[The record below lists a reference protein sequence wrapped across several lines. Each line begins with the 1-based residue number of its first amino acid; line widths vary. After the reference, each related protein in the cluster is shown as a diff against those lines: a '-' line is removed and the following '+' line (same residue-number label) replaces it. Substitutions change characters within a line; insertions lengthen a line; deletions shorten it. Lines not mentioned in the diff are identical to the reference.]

1 MSTWQMLEYLFDQ
14 IPYMATIMVDKEGKV
29 IFINK
34 TYLRILKLSKK
45 EVIGK
50 HVGTITPRSRTLVV
64 LKTGR
69 AEVGYNWIVNDQ
81 HLIATSLPV
90 YENNEIIGSFA
101 YSIFLNIYEA
111 KNLVEDLLSELNMY
125 KSQVNCLLRSKYDF
139 DDIIGE
145 DQRLKD
151 LKFLA
156 AQIAHHKNT
165 TVLISGESGTGKEL
179 FAHAIHNS
187 SCRSPFPFVRVN
199 CAAIPENLLEAELF
213 GYEKGAY
220 TGANK
225 EGKLGKFELANGG
238 TIFLD
243 EIGEMP
249 LSMQSK
255 LLVVLQ
261 EQIIERLGGVQPIK
275 VDVRVIAAT
284 NRELSQMVQ
293 EGTFRED
300 LFYRLNVFNIN
311 IPALRNHKRDIPILV
326 NHFIDKLNS
335 RLNTHISGISKDG
348 LDYLCQYHW
357 PGNIRELE
365 NVLERAL
372 ILADME
378 KSRQLGRK
386 HFNLSDYDRPELLS
400 DGKPGESLKAMIEE
414 YEKTALLKTLEKT
427 DFDKKRTAAYLNID
441 LSSLYRKMRKHKI
454 LS

>member
-29 IFINK
+29 VFINK
-34 TYLRILKLSKK
+34 TYLRILKMSKK

-50 HVGTITPRSRTLVV
+50 HIGTITPRSRTLVV

>member
-427 DFDKKRTAAYLNID
+427 DFDKKRTAAINPKLK
-441 LSSLYRKMRKHKI
+441 SR
-454 LS
+454 

>member
-386 HFNLSDYDRPELLS
+386 HFNLSDYDRPVSIRRNASEFFQAGS
-400 DGKPGESLKAMIEE
+400 TQS
-414 YEKTALLKTLEKT
+414 
-427 DFDKKRTAAYLNID
+427 F
-441 LSSLYRKMRKHKI
+441 
-454 LS
+454 

>member
-29 IFINK
+29 VFINK
-34 TYLRILKLSKK
+34 TYLRILKMSKK

-50 HVGTITPRSRTLVV
+50 HIGTITPRSRTLVV

-284 NRELSQMVQ
+284 NRDLSQMVQ

>member
-414 YEKTALLKTLEKT
+414 YEKTALLKTLEKNR
-427 DFDKKRTAAYLNID
+427 F
-441 LSSLYRKMRKHKI
+441 
-454 LS
+454 

>member
-50 HVGTITPRSRTLVV
+50 HIGTITPRSRTLVV

>member
-50 HVGTITPRSRTLVV
+50 HIGTITPRSRTLVV

-284 NRELSQMVQ
+284 NRDLSQMVQ

>member
-414 YEKTALLKTLEKT
+414 YENCSLKTLENR
-427 DFDKKRTAAYLNID
+427 F
-441 LSSLYRKMRKHKI
+441 
-454 LS
+454 

>member
-1 MSTWQMLEYLFDQ
+1 MSVWQMLEYLFDQ
-14 IPYMATIMVDKEGKV
+14 IPYMATIMVDKDGKV
-29 IFINK
+29 IFINE

-45 EVIGK
+45 EVVGK
-50 HVGTITPRSRTLVV
+50 HIATITPKSRTLIV
-64 LKTGR
+64 LKTGK

-90 YENNEIIGSFA
+90 YENNQIIGSFA
-101 YSIFLNIYEA
+101 YSIFLNIWDA
-111 KNLVEDLLSELNMY
+111 KNLVEALLSELNMY
-125 KSQVNCLLRSKYDF
+125 KSQVHSLLKPKYDF
-139 DDIIGE
+139 ADIIGE
-145 DQRLKD
+145 DQKLKD
-151 LKFLA
+151 LKILA
-156 AQIAHHKNT
+156 AQIAHHANT
-165 TVLISGESGTGKEL
+165 TVMISGESGTGKEL

-187 SCRSPFPFVRVN
+187 SSRSQCPFVRVN

-238 TIFLD
+238 TVFLD

-261 EQIIERLGGVQPIK
+261 EQVIERLGGINPIK

-284 NRELSQMVQ
+284 NRDLSQLVQ
-293 EGTFRED
+293 EGLFRED
-300 LFYRLNVFNIN
+300 LFYRLNVFNIKV
-311 IPALRNHKRDIPILV
+311 PALRNHNKDIPLLV
-326 NHFIDKLNS
+326 KHFIDKLNF
-335 RLNTHISGISKDG
+335 RLNTHISGISKSA
-348 LDYLCQYHW
+348 LDYLCDYHW

-365 NVLERAL
+365 NVMERAL

-378 KSRQLGRK
+378 KTKQINRK
-386 HFNLSDYDRPELLS
+386 HFNLLDHDQPDLLL
-400 DGKPGESLKAMIEE
+400 DGQPCESLKTMIEG
-414 YEKTALLKTLEKT
+414 YEKVALMKILEKT
-427 DFDKKRTAAYLNID
+427 DFDKKQTAAYLDID

-454 LS
+454 IK